1 MADAAQGVVTLTD
14 VLRLVASDTTL
25 DWLASRAGPAT
36 GAGEF
41 HWRKAAREA
50 GADKPLPPPPREE

>member
-1 MADAAQGVVTLTD
+1 MTLTD